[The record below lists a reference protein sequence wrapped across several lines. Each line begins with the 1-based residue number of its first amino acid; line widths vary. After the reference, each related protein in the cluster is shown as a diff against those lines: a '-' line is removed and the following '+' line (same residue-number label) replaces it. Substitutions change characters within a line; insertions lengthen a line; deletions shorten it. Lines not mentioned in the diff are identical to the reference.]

1 MIRAL
6 IHCTAP
12 LRATIALH
20 SLRWAHSAPPLP
32 RQPVPDLRKT
42 LTRYL
47 RSLQPLVDDDELES
61 TRELVAEFLRP
72 GGQGEELQR
81 LLHKRAERTD
91 NWLTDWRQE
100 CIYLENHL
108 PLPVHSSPAVILPQQ
123 EYKDWRG
130 QLRFASKLICGV
142 LDFKAKIE
150 SPGGLE
156 ELWRGQRLCP
166 DQYYKFFGSCREPGT
181 KRDRVLLHP
190 RSKSHHVTVCK
201 NYQFFELDVYNSD
214 GSPLTEDQIHQQM
227 LFVRAHSKK
236 TDKEPVGVLTTDH
249 RNSWGRAYGTLI
261 RDRLNRESVRSI
273 QRSLFTVCLDAT
285 VLKYSEDL
293 YSSRTAAQ
301 MLHGGGSH
309 ANSGNRWFDK
319 TLQFVVGE
327 DGTCGLIY
335 DQATADASAVLTMLH
350 NVFDYCSEG
359 PGLLPPR
366 TPLTRVPSPR
376 KLYFNFPPEIK
387 QHVEQAKQNLDMLV
401 NDLDICCFSF
411 SDFGKKFPQRYNMS
425 PGTFLQICLQLAYY
439 RLHGS
444 LCTTTEAVSLRAFH
458 RGRSDVVRCSSPEV
472 LEFVQAADDPQKQAE
487 EKCSLLVKAVE
498 SQQEATEQVLQ
509 GQSVDGAILALK
521 MLCLSSGMALP
532 TLFMDTSYAVSSHWK
547 LFTGQ
552 VSSPLD
558 CVMCYGPLVP
568 DGYSVCFAPTQDSVT
583 VCVSAFD
590 CCQETDAERL
600 SDSLQGALRDVHA
613 LILNAPSQG
622 EAQSPS
628 PL

>member
-1 MIRAL
+1 MIRSL
-6 IHCTAP
+6 IHCAAP
-12 LRATIALH
+12 QRATIFLNP
-20 SLRWAHSAPPLP
+20 LRRVHSAPPLP

-42 LTRYL
+42 LTHYL
-47 RSLQPLVDDDELES
+47 RSLQPLVSEEELES
-61 TRELVAEFLRP
+61 TRELVEYFLRP

-81 LLHKRAERTD
+81 QLHKRAEKTD

-123 EYKDWRG
+123 EYNDWRG

-150 SPGGLE
+150 SPGGLQ

-166 DQYYKFFGSCREPGT
+166 DQYYKFFGSYREPGI
-181 KRDRVLLHP
+181 KRDRILFQP
-190 RSKSHHVTVCK
+190 RNKPHHVTVCK

-227 LFVRAHSKK
+227 LFLRAHSKK

-249 RNSWGRAYGTLI
+249 RNSWGRAYSALI

-285 VLKYSEDL
+285 ALKYSEDL

-327 DGTCGLIY
+327 DGTCGLIC
-335 DQATADASAVLTMLH
+335 DQATADASAMLTMLH
-350 NVFDYCSEG
+350 HVFNYCSEG
-359 PGLLPPR
+359 PSLQPPR
-366 TPLTRVPSPR
+366 TPLTRVPPPR
-376 KLYFNFPPEIK
+376 KLYFNFPPESK
-387 QHVEQAKQNLDMLV
+387 QHIEQAKRNLDILV

-411 SDFGKKFPQRYNMS
+411 PDFGKKFPQRYKMR
-425 PGTFLQICLQLAYY
+425 PGAFLQVCLQLAYY

-444 LCTTTEAVSLRAFH
+444 LCATSEAVSLRAFH
-458 RGRSDVVRCSSPEV
+458 HGRSDIVRCSSPEV
-472 LEFVQAADDPQKQAE
+472 LEFVQAADDPKKSAE
-487 EKCSLLVKAVE
+487 EKFSLFVRAVE
-498 SQQEATEQVLQ
+498 SHQANTEQVLQ

-521 MLCLSSGMALP
+521 MLCISSGMALP
-532 TLFMDTSYAVSSHWK
+532 ALFMDTSFAVSSHWK

-552 VSSPLD
+552 VSAPMD

-568 DGYSVCFAPTQDSVT
+568 DGYSVCFAPSQDSIT

-600 SDSLQGALRDVHA
+600 SDSLQGALRDVHS
-613 LILNAPSQG
+613 LVLECRPG
-622 EAQSPS
+622 DE
-628 PL
+628 

>member
-1 MIRAL
+1 MIRSL
-6 IHCTAP
+6 IHCAAP
-12 LRATIALH
+12 QRATIFLNP
-20 SLRWAHSAPPLP
+20 LRRVHSAPPLP

-42 LTRYL
+42 LTHYL
-47 RSLQPLVDDDELES
+47 RSLQPLVSEEELES
-61 TRELVAEFLRP
+61 TRELVEYFLRP

-81 LLHKRAERTD
+81 QLHKRAEKTD

-123 EYKDWRG
+123 EYNDWRG

-150 SPGGLE
+150 SPGGLQ

-166 DQYYKFFGSCREPGT
+166 DQYYKFFGSYREPGI
-181 KRDRVLLHP
+181 KRDRILFQP
-190 RSKSHHVTVCK
+190 RNKPHHVTVCK

-227 LFVRAHSKK
+227 LFLRAHSKK

-249 RNSWGRAYGTLI
+249 RNSWGRAYSALI

-285 VLKYSEDL
+285 ALKYSEDL

-327 DGTCGLIY
+327 DGTCGLIC
-335 DQATADASAVLTMLH
+335 DQATADASAMLTMLH
-350 NVFDYCSEG
+350 HVFNYCSEG
-359 PGLLPPR
+359 PSLQPPR
-366 TPLTRVPSPR
+366 TPLTRVPPPR
-376 KLYFNFPPEIK
+376 KLYFNFPPESK
-387 QHVEQAKQNLDMLV
+387 QHIEQAKRNLDILV

-411 SDFGKKFPQRYNMS
+411 PDFGKKFPQRYKMR
-425 PGTFLQICLQLAYY
+425 PGAFLQVCLQLAYY

-444 LCTTTEAVSLRAFH
+444 LCATSEAVSLRAFH
-458 RGRSDVVRCSSPEV
+458 HGRSDIVRCSSPEV
-472 LEFVQAADDPQKQAE
+472 LEFVQAADDPK
-487 EKCSLLVKAVE
+487 KS
-498 SQQEATEQVLQ
+498 VLQ

-521 MLCLSSGMALP
+521 MLCISSGMALP
-532 TLFMDTSYAVSSHWK
+532 ALFMDTSFAVSSHWK

-552 VSSPLD
+552 VSAPMD

-568 DGYSVCFAPTQDSVT
+568 DGYSVCFAPSQDSIT

-600 SDSLQGALRDVHA
+600 SDSLQGALRDVHS
-613 LILNAPSQG
+613 LVLECRPG
-622 EAQSPS
+622 DE
-628 PL
+628 

>member
-1 MIRAL
+1 MIRTL
-6 IHCTAP
+6 MHCTAP
-12 LRATIALH
+12 VRATISLR

-32 RQPVPDLRKT
+32 CQPVPDLRKT

-61 TRELVAEFLRP
+61 TRELVGDFLRP

-81 LLHKRAERTD
+81 QLHKRAERTD

-108 PLPVHSSPAVILPQQ
+108 PLPVHSSPAVILPPQ

-201 NYQFFELDVYNSD
+201 NYQL
-214 GSPLTEDQIHQQM
+214 
-227 LFVRAHSKK
+227 
-236 TDKEPVGVLTTDH
+236 
-249 RNSWGRAYGTLI
+249 
-261 RDRLNRESVRSI
+261 
-273 QRSLFTVCLDAT
+273 
-285 VLKYSEDL
+285 
-293 YSSRTAAQ
+293 
-301 MLHGGGSH
+301 
-309 ANSGNRWFDK
+309 
-319 TLQFVVGE
+319 
-327 DGTCGLIY
+327 
-335 DQATADASAVLTMLH
+335 
-350 NVFDYCSEG
+350 EG

-387 QHVEQAKQNLDMLV
+387 QHIEQAKQNLDILV
-401 NDLDICCFSF
+401 SDLDICCFSF
-411 SDFGKKFPQRYNMS
+411 PDFGKKFPQRYNMS
-425 PGTFLQICLQLAYY
+425 PGTFLQTCLQLAYY

-444 LCTTTEAVSLRAFH
+444 LCATNEGVSLRAYH
-458 RGRSDVVRCSSPEV
+458 RGRSDVVRCSSPEA
-472 LEFVQAADDPQKQAE
+472 LEFVQAADDPQKLAE
-487 EKCSLLVKAVE
+487 EKLSLLVRAVE
-498 SQQEATEQVLQ
+498 SQQEATEQVLE
-509 GQSVDGAILALK
+509 GQSVDGAILALR

-532 TLFMDTSYAVSSHWK
+532 ALFMDTSYAVSSHWK

-568 DGYSVCFAPTQDSVT
+568 DGYSVCFAPTQDSIT
-583 VCVSAFD
+583 VCVSAFH
-590 CCQETDAERL
+590 CCEETDAERL
-600 SDSLQGALRDVHA
+600 SDSLQGALRDVHS
-613 LILNAPSQG
+613 LLRSSRS
-622 EAQSPS
+622 EED
-628 PL
+628 